1 HVLKC
6 PARRASANR
15 RRRSTMHALIL
26 AAGRGKRLG
35 SLTDHGPKP
44 LVPVAGTPMLTRL
57 IEQFIQRGVDRLT
70 IVVGHQAEMLQNVVT
85 KIAGAVPVTFLL
97 NPRYETT

>member
-1 HVLKC
+1 
-6 PARRASANR
+6 
-15 RRRSTMHALIL
+15 MHALIL

-85 KIAGAVPVTFLL
+85 KIAGAVPGVRFVRNRLVSIGIDSHI
-97 NPRYETT
+97 PRDAID